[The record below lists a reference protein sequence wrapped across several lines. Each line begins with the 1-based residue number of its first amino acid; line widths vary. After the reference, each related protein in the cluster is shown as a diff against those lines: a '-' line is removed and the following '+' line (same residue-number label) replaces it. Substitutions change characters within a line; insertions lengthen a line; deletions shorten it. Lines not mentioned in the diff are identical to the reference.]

1 VEKTLI
7 LLKPDAVQRAFIGTI
22 IDRFE
27 RRGLKIIAL
36 KLMQMSEDLASAHYT
51 VHKGKDFYDGLISYI
66 TSGPVVAMVLEG
78 RDGISAARMT
88 MGNTNPVAASPGTI
102 RGDLGL
108 EIGRNLVH
116 GSDSRENAKR
126 EIELFFTEA
135 EMFYWQRDGDKWI
148 RE

>member
-1 VEKTLI
+1 MEKTLI

-36 KLMQMSEDLASAHYT
+36 KLMLMSDDLASSHYA

-88 MGNTNPVAASPGTI
+88 MGSTNPVAASPGTI

-116 GSDSRENAKR
+116 GSDSKEDAQR
-126 EIELFFTEA
+126 EIELFFTDDEI
-135 EMFYWQRDGDKWI
+135 F
-148 RE
+148 